1 MSINA
6 LPPVSQQQI
15 DLMNKAAQKQYGVTD
30 DPVQE
35 VEQEVSS
42 NSLETE
48 EASVSSMADAEA
60 ESPQETQEQ
69 PVPVSSPPPPK
80 PRAYSKE
87 ENMAL
92 LRERA
97 KKAEADREELARQLQ
112 SYQSKL
118 SSNPTQ
124 PNQEPEDFSMAPDE
138 LAEGKHIAK
147 LQKQIKN
154 LEEKV
159 SQGQRNSYSA
169 SAESRL
175 RTTYPDFDKVVSQS
189 NIAAL
194 SEMFPDVAK
203 TIGDSQDLYSKAVTA
218 YTVIKNLGIYQEDFQ
233 QEKKIAA
240 TNAAKP
246 RPLTSISPQQGD
258 TPLSKANAFANG
270 LTDELRK
277 TLQKEMFESMK
288 NRY

>member
-1 MSINA
+1 MSLNS

-15 DLMNKAAQKQYGVTD
+15 DLMNKAAEKQYGVT
-30 DPVQE
+30 QE
-35 VEQEVSS
+35 PIQDQVEQQVPN
-42 NSLETE
+42 NSLETAE
-48 EASVSSMADAEA
+48 EASVTPVSDAPEA
-60 ESPQETQEQ
+60 EPQEE
-69 PVPVSSPPPPK
+69 PAPIASPASPK

-97 KKAEADREELARQLQ
+97 KRAESEREELARQLQ
-112 SYQSKL
+112 SYQQK
-118 SSNPTQ
+118 SNPQ
-124 PNQEPEDFSMAPDE
+124 PTNSEPEDFSMAPDE

-147 LQKQIKN
+147 LQRKIKN
-154 LEEKV
+154 LEDKV
-159 SQGQRNSYSA
+159 IQNQQNNRSA
-169 SAESRL
+169 SAEVRL
-175 RTTYPDFDKVVSQS
+175 RNTYPDFDKVVSQS

-203 TIGDSQDLYSKAVTA
+203 TIGESNDLYSKAVTA
-218 YTVIKNLGIYQEDFQ
+218 YTVIKNLGIYQDDHK
-233 QEKKIAA
+233 QEKAIAA

-258 TPLSKANAFANG
+258 TPMSRANAFANG
-270 LTDELRK
+270 LTDDLRK
-277 TLQKEMFESMK
+277 SLQKEMVEAMK